1 MNRHNRHFLF
11 SKKKKEWIMNTT
23 VYTYQLRTTSEI
35 WIWTRVHFKLSTYS
49 NFLQAWKMNVYF
61 FYFSTL
67 GTTLLLSI
75 LDESTLWVANVGDS
89 RGVLRNV
96 KGEVIPLSFDHKP
109 SQVCKK
115 YRNIIFSFWNQLFV
129 TRQTGC
135 IS

>member
-1 MNRHNRHFLF
+1 
-11 SKKKKEWIMNTT
+11 
-23 VYTYQLRTTSEI
+23 
-35 WIWTRVHFKLSTYS
+35 
-49 NFLQAWKMNVYF
+49 MNVYF

-109 SQVCKK
+109 SQVCMK
-115 YRNIIFSFWNQLFV
+115 YRNIFFSFWNQLFV
-129 TRQTGC
+129 TRRTDKIQ
-135 IS
+135 